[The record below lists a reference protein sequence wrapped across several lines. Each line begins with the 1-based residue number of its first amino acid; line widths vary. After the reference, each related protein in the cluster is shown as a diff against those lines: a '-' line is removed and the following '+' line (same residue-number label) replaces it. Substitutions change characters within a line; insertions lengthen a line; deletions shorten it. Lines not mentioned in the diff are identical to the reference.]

1 MNASVYNATGATV
14 GTVTLDATLFGI
26 EPNTA
31 VMHQALVRQQ
41 ANARLGNH
49 DTKTRGEV
57 SGGGKKPYK
66 QKGTGRARQGS
77 SRSPQWKG
85 GGTVWGP
92 HPRMYT
98 QAMPRKM
105 RQLAI
110 KSALSAKAEQ
120 VLVLQGAETIEGR
133 TKAMVSF
140 LHNIGNPRSALVI
153 VPERIETLYHAAGNL
168 SHVKVLHAGYLN
180 MADLFKYEQ
189 LVFTVEALEK
199 ISDIWGDDAYSVT
212 VTEGVNSGASSIVAS
227 DAMTTSDAVP
237 TGEAVT
243 TSDTM
248 LSAEETMPAPLMLD
262 EDAEMDTPV
271 ADADATAETE
281 ELA

>member
-110 KSALSAKAEQ
+110 RSALSAKADQ
-120 VLVLQGAETIEGR
+120 VRVLQGAESIEGR

-140 LHNIGNPRSALVI
+140 LQSIGNPRSVLVI
-153 VPERIETLYHAAGNL
+153 VPERIEPLYHAAGNL
-168 SHVKVLHAGYLN
+168 SHVQVLHAGYLN

-189 LVFTVEALEK
+189 LVFTVDALEK
-199 ISDIWGDDAYSVT
+199 ITDIWGDDAYSVT
-212 VTEGVNSGASSIVAS
+212 VTEGASSNATGAAAATG
-227 DAMTTSDAVP
+227 DTTPITADD
-237 TGEAVT
+237 AVT
-243 TSDTM
+243 TDNIM
-248 LSAEETMPAPLMLD
+248 LSSEETMPAPLMLD
-262 EDAEMDTPV
+262 EDTEMDAPD

>member
-1 MNASVYNATGATV
+1 MNASVYNATGASV
-14 GTVTLDATLFGI
+14 GTVTLDAALFGI

-110 KSALSAKAEQ
+110 KSALSAKADQ
-120 VLVLQGAETIEGR
+120 VLVLQGAESIEGR

-140 LHNIGNPRSALVI
+140 LKNIGNPRSALVI

-199 ISDIWGDDAYSVT
+199 ISDIWGDDGYSVT
-212 VTEGVNSGASSIVAS
+212 VTEGANTGTSSVAT
-227 DAMTTSDAVP
+227 DA
-237 TGEAVT
+237 AVT
-243 TSDTM
+243 TGNAAVTSDTVTTDALM
-248 LSAEETMPAPLMLD
+248 LSAEETMPAPLVLD
-262 EDAEMDTPV
+262 EDSET
-271 ADADATAETE
+271 DAPNATAETE
-281 ELA
+281 DSA

>member
-110 KSALSAKAEQ
+110 RSALSAKADQ
-120 VLVLQGAETIEGR
+120 VRVLQGAESIEGR

-140 LHNIGNPRSALVI
+140 LQSIGNPRSVLVI
-153 VPERIETLYHAAGNL
+153 VPERIEPLYHAAGNL

-212 VTEGVNSGASSIVAS
+212 VTEGASSNATGAAAATG
-227 DAMTTSDAVP
+227 DTTPITADD
-237 TGEAVT
+237 AVT
-243 TSDTM
+243 TDNIM
-248 LSAEETMPAPLMLD
+248 LSSEETMPAPLMLD
-262 EDAEMDTPV
+262 EDTEMDAPD
-271 ADADATAETE
+271 ADADVTAETE

>member
-110 KSALSAKAEQ
+110 RSALSAKADQ
-120 VLVLQGAETIEGR
+120 VRVLQGAESIEGR

-140 LHNIGNPRSALVI
+140 LQSIGNPRSVLVI
-153 VPERIETLYHAAGNL
+153 VPERIEPLYHAAGNL

-212 VTEGVNSGASSIVAS
+212 VTEGASSNATGAAAATG
-227 DAMTTSDAVP
+227 DTTPITADD
-237 TGEAVT
+237 AVT
-243 TSDTM
+243 TDNIM
-248 LSAEETMPAPLMLD
+248 LSSEETMPAPLMLD
-262 EDAEMDTPV
+262 EDTEMDAPD